1 MATRNAYDAVVV
13 GAGPNGLA
21 AAITLARA
29 GHSVVIFE
37 ARDAIGGG
45 SRSAELTLPGFVHDI
60 CSAIHPYGV
69 ASPFL
74 RSVPLQRYGVEWVY
88 SPAPLAHPL
97 ADGRAAA
104 LERSFSDLARTLGAH
119 DAHAWRRLVA
129 PQVANWDALAD
140 GALGPIR
147 PLHLARRPFEALAA
161 ARFGLYALQS
171 VRGLAERTFED
182 DPARAL
188 LAGIAAHSMLPLE
201 RAPTA
206 AAGVLMATMAH
217 EVGWPMARG
226 GSQRIVDALAAYLRA
241 LGGEIVTGR
250 PIATL
255 DELPPARA
263 ILADVTPRQLLRM
276 AGDRL
281 PGAYSR
287 RLARYRYG
295 PGVFKMD
302 MALDG
307 PIPWRNP
314 DCLRAA
320 TVHVGGTLAELAD
333 SERAVWAGAPL
344 ERPFVL
350 LAQQSLFDTSRA
362 PEGKQTAWAY
372 CHVPAGSD
380 ADMSERIEAQIERFA
395 PGFRDRILARHIM
408 SAAQMEAY
416 NANYVGGDING
427 GLANLAQ
434 LFLRPLPTVNIA
446 NPYATPVRGLYL
458 CSSSTP
464 PGGGV
469 HGLCGYF
476 AAQAALREL
485 FGREEA
491 DSDSV
496 MEADHDEASPQVIET
511 HRADADE
518 PYTAAREERA
528 R

>member
-1 MATRNAYDAVVV
+1 MATPATLATHDAYDAVVI

-29 GHSVVIFE
+29 GHSVIVYE
-37 ARDAIGGG
+37 AKDTIGGG
-45 SRSAELTLPGFVHDI
+45 SRSRELTLPGFVHDV
-60 CSAIHPYGV
+60 CSAIHPYALV
-69 ASPFL
+69 SPFFRTL
-74 RSVPLQRYGVEWVY
+74 PLERYGVEWVY

-97 ADGRAAA
+97 PDGRAAV
-104 LERSFSDLARTLGAH
+104 LERAFGDLDKTLGP
-119 DAHAWRRLVA
+119 DAAAWRRLIA
-129 PQVANWDALAD
+129 PQVAWWDTIVD

-147 PLHLARRPFEALAA
+147 PLHQLQRPVRSLAL
-161 ARFGLYALQS
+161 ARFGAYALQS
-171 VRGLAERTFED
+171 VRGLAERSFAD

-217 EVGWPMARG
+217 VVGWPMARG
-226 GSQRIVDALAAYLRA
+226 GSQRIVDALAAYLRD
-241 LGGEIVTGR
+241 LGGEIVTGT

-263 ILADVTPRQLLRM
+263 ILADVTPRQLLAM

-281 PGAYSR
+281 PAGYSR
-287 RLARYRYG
+287 RLARFRYG

-302 MALDG
+302 FALDG

-320 TVHVGGTLAELAD
+320 TVHVGGTLPELAA
-333 SERAVWAGAPL
+333 SERAVWSGEPP

-350 LAQQSLFDTSRA
+350 LAQQSLFDETRA
-362 PEGKQTAWAY
+362 PAGKQTAWAY

-380 ADMSERIEAQIERFA
+380 VDMTARIEAQIERFA
-395 PGFRDRILARHIM
+395 PGFRDRILARHTLTA
-408 SAAQMEAY
+408 SEMEAY

-427 GLANLAQ
+427 GLASLTQ
-434 LFLRPLPTVNIA
+434 LFTRPLITPNIA
-446 NPYATPVRGLYL
+446 NPYATPAKGLYL

-476 AAQAALREL
+476 AAHAALRDV
-485 FGREEA
+485 FGRPELKLMALDAAHHGGALAHSSEPLAAGEEL
-491 DSDSV
+491 
-496 MEADHDEASPQVIET
+496 P
-511 HRADADE
+511 R
-518 PYTAAREERA
+518 
-528 R
+528 